1 MKDEEDDNIIPN
13 DDENNQDE
21 NQFDENQDDSDEI
34 INVDAKNFEGQHFYE
49 NQEEEGEDVITKV
62 TGMYKDW
69 FLDYASYVILERAV
83 PAIEDGFKP
92 VQRRIMHSLKELD
105 DGRYNKV
112 ANVVGH
118 TMQYHPHGDASIG
131 DAMVQIGQKDLLI
144 DCQGN
149 WGNILTGDGA
159 AASRYIEAR
168 LSKFALEVLYSPKIT
183 DWGVSYDGR
192 RAEPNNL
199 PVKFPLLLAQGAE
212 GIAVGLSTKVLPHNF
227 NELID
232 ASIKI
237 LKGKPFPEKELHEKL
252 TLKSFYDM
260 LAVRIGGPVQT
271 ILTGTIGFILLLF
284 RRKKIL
290 ENGMKILDWLYVFLS
305 LFWLRE
311 VCNLTMSVA
320 SALLNGK
327 KNYFGGDEKNIALML
342 EIPKGSIAIPLAIIG
357 LCIALFVIFK
367 IIPKEKR
374 LIFISSG
381 FLGGIAGFILWLRIL
396 GPIVMP

>member
-1 MKDEEDDNIIPN
+1 MKSKLSLLLILSITFIVFTVVGTLSHEYGHI
-13 DDENNQDE
+13 
-21 NQFDENQDDSDEI
+21 
-34 INVDAKNFEGQHFYE
+34 VVAKYLGYE
-49 NQEEEGEDVITKV
+49 TRLHYGSMNYDHSQEEIKFEEIYKKNKSSIQNKED
-62 TGMYKDW
+62 
-69 FLDYASYVILERAV
+69 
-83 PAIEDGFKP
+83 
-92 VQRRIMHSLKELD
+92 
-105 DGRYNKV
+105 
-112 ANVVGH
+112 
-118 TMQYHPHGDASIG
+118 
-131 DAMVQIGQKDLLI
+131 
-144 DCQGN
+144 
-149 WGNILTGDGA
+149 
-159 AASRYIEAR
+159 
-168 LSKFALEVLYSPKIT
+168 
-183 DWGVSYDGR
+183 
-192 RAEPNNL
+192 
-199 PVKFPLLLAQGAE
+199 
-212 GIAVGLSTKVLPHNF
+212 
-227 NELID
+227 
-232 ASIKI
+232 
-237 LKGKPFPEKELHEKL
+237 FPEKATYQRLVKKL
-252 TLKSFYDM
+252 YYDN
-260 LAVRIGGPVQT
+260 LFITTGGPVQT